1 MRRCVRMAA
10 GDSYVIVNCRFMR
23 DMKGRIFYAVL
34 SAGLMAFL
42 GVACCRDVVR
52 VVNPRCEMQ
61 VNPVGLSAAA
71 PHLSWELIS
80 GERGVEQRFYRILV
94 ASSEENLDANRG
106 DKWDSGWVRSDESVY
121 IPYGGAP
128 LRSRE
133 TCFWKVR
140 VKTGKGCSAWSQPA
154 AWTMGFMDASAWEAR
169 WIGLDRC
176 FEGER
181 TEGHTRLAARYFR
194 KEFDAPGEVRRA
206 VLYIS
211 GLGLYEAYIN
221 GKRIG
226 TQVLAQAP
234 TDYDKTVFYNVFDVT
249 ETICPGE
256 NALGVVLGNGRY
268 VSPRNPGMRHFG
280 FPKMFLQLELEYA
293 DGTCRKVVSDDSWR
307 ATAAG
312 PIRANNEFDGE
323 EYDARMEMPGW
334 NEPGYADEAWLQAET
349 VAAPGGKLTVQTNPM
364 IEIMDTVRP
373 VAIARIAP
381 GVHILDM
388 GQNMVGWLSVNLKG
402 KKGKPISMKFAE
414 LLQKDG
420 SLYLANL
427 RTAQVT
433 DIYTPAEDGDFS
445 WQPRFVYH
453 GFRFVEVSG
462 LDYKPELSAFTGHV
476 IYDEMATTGRF
487 ETSNPLVNQIHKNSY
502 WGIRSNYRGMPT
514 DCPQRDERLGWLG
527 DRATGAYGE
536 AFIFNNAQLYNKW
549 LQDIEDSMS
558 PEGSI
563 SDVSPNYWTIY
574 ADDVTWPSAFFY
586 VTDMLYRQ
594 FGDDSA
600 IRAHYPAMKRWMAHM
615 EEATMKD
622 YIMTKDQY
630 GDWCMPP
637 ESQELIHSKDPAR
650 KTDGAI
656 LSTTVYYDLLNKMI
670 GFARICG
677 QDADISG
684 YESLA
689 AKIKA
694 AYNAKFF
701 NKETAEYGNNTVTA
715 NILSLRLGLVPE
727 GYEGKVFSNIV
738 KKTEEDFNGHVS
750 TGVLGIQHLMRG
762 LTEYGR
768 VDMAY
773 KILTNETYPSWGY
786 MIKNGATTI
795 WELWNG
801 DTADPAMN
809 SANHVML
816 LGDLLIWYYE
826 DLAGI
831 KCAPDAVGFKKLVM
845 EPVFPDGLDEV
856 SASYGSVYGEIKSA
870 WTKKGGDFSWDI
882 TLPGNTS
889 AIVRIPKKYNV
900 TVGNLP
906 GVRRVSATEGYME
919 VEIGSGS
926 YHFGK

>member
-1 MRRCVRMAA
+1 MNKRIVSFFFLLLFAGSLYAAIGITDLRTEQLKNPAGIDVRQ
-10 GDSYVIVNCRFMR
+10 
-23 DMKGRIFYAVL
+23 
-34 SAGLMAFL
+34 
-42 GVACCRDVVR
+42 
-52 VVNPRCEMQ
+52 PR
-61 VNPVGLSAAA
+61 
-71 PHLSWELIS
+71 LSWRIES
-80 GERGVEQRFYRILV
+80 DEQNVIQTAYHILV
-94 ASSEENLDANRG
+94 ASSPELLEQGKG
-106 DKWDSGWVRSDESVY
+106 DIWDSGKIESDASQWITY
-121 IPYGGAP
+121 QGKTLKCNAPYY
-128 LRSRE
+128 
-133 TCFWKVR
+133 WKV
-140 VKTGKGCSAWSQPA
+140 KIDTNKGATNWSAPAFWTTGL
-154 AWTMGFMDASAWEAR
+154 FNEADWQGQ
-169 WIGLDRC
+169 WIGLDRAAPGDS
-176 FEGER
+176 E
-181 TEGHTRLAARYFR
+181 TQWSRLAARYLR
-194 KEFDAPGEVRRA
+194 KEFAVKKDVKRA
-206 VLYIS
+206 TVHIA
-211 GLGLYEAYIN
+211 GMGLYELFIN
-221 GKRIG
+221 GQRIG
-226 TQVLAQAP
+226 NQVLAPAP
-234 TDYDKTVFYNVFDVT
+234 TDYRKTILYNTYDVT
-249 ETICPGE
+249 SLLQTE
-256 NALGVVLGNGRY
+256 NAIGVTLGNGRFY
-268 VSPRNPGMRHFG
+268 TMRQNYKPYKIPTFG
-280 FPKMFLQLELEYA
+280 YPKLRLNLIVEYA
-293 DGTCRKVVSDDSWR
+293 DGSKETIATNTSWKL
-307 ATAAG
+307 TTEG
-312 PIRANNEFDGE
+312 PIRSNNEYDGE
-323 EYDARMEMPGW
+323 EYDARLEMEGW
-334 NEPGYADEAWLQAET
+334 NTNGFDDGAWKTPDVMEAPA
-349 VAAPGGKLTVQTNPM
+349 GKLTAQQNPNIRVQETLK
-364 IEIMDTVRP
+364 P
-373 VAIARIAP
+373 VAVFDRP
-381 GVHILDM
+381 DGKYILDM

-402 KKGKPISMKFAE
+402 KKGKPVSMKFAE

-586 VTDMLYRQ
+586 VADMLYRQ